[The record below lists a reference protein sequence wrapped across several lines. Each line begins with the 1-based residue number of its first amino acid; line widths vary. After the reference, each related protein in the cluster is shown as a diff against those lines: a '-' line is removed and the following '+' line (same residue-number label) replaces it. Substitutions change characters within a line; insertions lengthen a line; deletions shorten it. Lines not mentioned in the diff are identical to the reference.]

1 MLDYLQGAIQVWC
14 RNRHGEWFVAR
25 DLIEGAK
32 YFWQGTPLM
41 RLYEYYMEQSG
52 QDDDYSV
59 KQAGRAAGH
68 LLKRVLN

>member
-1 MLDYLQGAIQVWC
+1 M
-14 RNRHGEWFVAR
+14 AR